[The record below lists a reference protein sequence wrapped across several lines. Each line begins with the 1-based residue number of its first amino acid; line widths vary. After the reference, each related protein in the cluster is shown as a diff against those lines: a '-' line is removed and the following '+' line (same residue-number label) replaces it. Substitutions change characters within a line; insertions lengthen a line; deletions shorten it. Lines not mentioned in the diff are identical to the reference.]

1 MEALQTPPAPVQT
14 PPPPAFLGRYRL
26 LRKLG
31 HGATSEVFLALDPFE
46 KREVAVKVFKQSFL
60 DDARNGRQNRKQLRN
75 EAALA
80 GKLNHPHIV
89 QTYEAVIGDEVSY
102 IAMEYVPGGTLEQH
116 IRSDNLLPLDAVVE
130 RLYECC
136 RALNYAQYHGVIH
149 RDIKP
154 ANLLLDTEGHIKISD
169 LGAAVRMDVE
179 QTQSNVGSPN
189 YMSPEQVR
197 GESLSHLTD
206 IYSLGVVMYRL
217 LTGHSPYSPKNLAH
231 LYQQIMHEMPPPPS
245 SLRKDLPPQL
255 ERIVM
260 RALQKKPEDR
270 YTSWREFGDDLAA
283 LGHFEKSD
291 LEVAENEKFSI
302 LRKMQFFEDF
312 SDLEL
317 WEVLRIG
324 EWQKQPEKTVLM
336 RENEMSDAIYFIIDG
351 SVSVT
356 RGSRLLIALRGG
368 DCCGEMAYIRG
379 KQMPRSATVT
389 ANTEVSLMR
398 LDPHQLA
405 QLSDSC
411 QAHFNQAFLYVLAER
426 LRMSDERFARLVS

>member
-1 MEALQTPPAPVQT
+1 MDQAATATAATTV
-14 PPPPAFLGRYRL
+14 PAFLGQYRI
-26 LRKLG
+26 LRQLG
-31 HGATSEVFLALDPFE
+31 HGATSEVYLGFDPFN
-46 KREVAVKVFKQSFL
+46 KREVALKVIKQSFL
-60 DDARNGRQNRKQLRN
+60 KDERNGRQNRKHLEN
-75 EAALA
+75 EVALT
-80 GKLNHPHIV
+80 GKLHHPHIV
-89 QTYEAVIGDEVSY
+89 STFEAEIGDEISY
-102 IAMEYVPGGTLEQH
+102 IVMEYVPGGTLEQH

-130 RLYECC
+130 RMYECC
-136 RALNYAQYHGVIH
+136 RALNYAQYNGVIH

-154 ANLLLDTEGHIKISD
+154 ANLLLDAESKIKISD
-169 LGAAVRMDVE
+169 LGAAVRMDIE

-231 LYQQIMHEMPPPPS
+231 LYQQIMNEMPPPPS

-270 YTSWREFGDDLAA
+270 YSSWREFGDDLAG
-283 LGHFEKSD
+283 LGHFEKSG
-291 LEVAENEKFSI
+291 LEVAENQKFGI
-302 LRKMQFFEDF
+302 LRKMTFFDDF

-317 WEVLRIG
+317 WEVLRIA
-324 EWQKQPEKTVLM
+324 EWHKQPEKTVLM

-356 RGSRLLIALRGG
+356 RGARLLLALRNG

-389 ANTEVSLMR
+389 ANTEIAVMK
-398 LDPHQLA
+398 LDPLQIA

-411 QAHFNQAFLYVLAER
+411 QNHFNQAFLYVLAER
-426 LRMSDERFARLVS
+426 LRLADERIARLG

>member
-1 MEALQTPPAPVQT
+1 MEATTTSPQTTQ
-14 PPPPAFLGRYRL
+14 PPAFLGNYRI
-26 LRKLG
+26 LRKIG
-31 HGATSEVFLALDPFE
+31 HGATSEVFLGFDPFN
-46 KREVAVKVFKQSFL
+46 KREVAIKVIKQSFL
-60 DDARNGRQNRKQLRN
+60 EDTRNGRQNRKHLQN

-80 GKLNHPHIV
+80 GTLNHPHIV
-89 QTYEAVIGDEVSY
+89 DMYEAVIADDISY
-102 IAMEYVPGGTLEQH
+102 IAMEFVPGGTLEQH
-116 IRSDNLLPLDAVVE
+116 IHSDNLLPLDAVVA
-130 RLYECC
+130 RMYECC
-136 RALNYAQYHGVIH
+136 RALNYAQYNGVIH

-154 ANLLLDTEGHIKISD
+154 ANLLLTADGQVKISD
-169 LGAAVRMDVE
+169 LGAAVRMDIE

-231 LYQQIMHEMPPPPS
+231 LYQQIMNEMPPMPT

-260 RALQKKPEDR
+260 RALQKDPADR
-270 YTSWREFGDDLAA
+270 YASWREFGDDLAA

-291 LEVAENEKFSI
+291 LEVAENEKYKI
-302 LRKMQFFEDF
+302 LRKMKFFSDF

-317 WEVLRIG
+317 WEVLRIA
-324 EWQKQPEKTVLM
+324 EWHKQPEKTVLM

-356 RGSRLLIALRGG
+356 RGTRLLIALRGG

-379 KQMPRSATVT
+379 KQLPRSATVT
-389 ANTEVSLMR
+389 ANTEVSLMK
-398 LDPHQLA
+398 LDPQQIA

-411 QAHFNQAFLYVLAER
+411 QGHFNQAFLYVLAER
-426 LRMSDERFARLVS
+426 LRLADERISRLVS

>member
-1 MEALQTPPAPVQT
+1 MDATITTPPTT
-14 PPPPAFLGRYRL
+14 PPPSFLGNYRI
-26 LRKLG
+26 LRKIG
-31 HGATSEVFLALDPFE
+31 HGATSEVFLGFDPFN
-46 KREVAVKVFKQSFL
+46 KREVAVKVIKQSFL
-60 DDARNGRQNRKQLRN
+60 EDSRNGRQNRKHLQN
-75 EAALA
+75 EASLA
-80 GKLNHPHIV
+80 GTLNHPHIV
-89 QTYEAVIGDEVSY
+89 DMYEAVIADDISY
-102 IAMEYVPGGTLEQH
+102 IAMEFVTGGTLEQH
-116 IRSDNLLPLDAVVE
+116 IHSDNLLPLDNVVE
-130 RLYECC
+130 RMYECC
-136 RALNYAQYHGVIH
+136 RALNYAQYNGVIH

-154 ANLLLDTEGHIKISD
+154 ANLLLTESGQVKISD
-169 LGAAVRMDVE
+169 LGAAVRMDIE

-231 LYQQIMHEMPPPPS
+231 LYQQIMNEMPPSPS

-260 RALQKKPEDR
+260 RALQKNPEKR
-270 YTSWREFGDDLAA
+270 YASWREFGDDLAA

-302 LRKMQFFEDF
+302 LRKMKFFDDF
-312 SDLEL
+312 SDLDL
-317 WEVLRIG
+317 WEILRIG
-324 EWQKQPEKTVLM
+324 EWHKQPEKTVLM
-336 RENEMSDAIYFIIDG
+336 REEEMSDAIYFIIEG

-379 KQMPRSATVT
+379 KQLPRSATVT
-389 ANTEVSLMR
+389 ANTEISAMK
-398 LDPHQLA
+398 LDPLQIA
-405 QLSDSC
+405 QLSDNC
-411 QAHFNQAFLYVLAER
+411 QGHFNQAFLYVLAER
-426 LRMSDERFARLVS
+426 LRLADERIARLVS